1 MSKQKIL
8 LYGISGMVGSRI
20 GQILG
25 DKFKIIAPPHSHLDV
40 TNQKLVHQNIT
51 DVRPDKIIYAA
62 GITKVDYA
70 QTHPKETFL
79 LNAQA
84 ARYICQKAATFN
96 IPVIYISTDAV
107 FDGKSNR
114 RPYVEEDKP
123 NPISVYGKSKLEGEK
138 ITLSASGQNC
148 VLRTIMVYSANF
160 PHKKDFARLAYENL
174 ARQEKFE
181 GIVDQVINPTF
192 VDDLVWAIAAICA
205 RKSRGIYHVAA
216 TDFTTNYG
224 FVEKIAQ
231 TFEFDKRLITK
242 VKFANFFKDKP
253 APRCRYC
260 WLDTAKFQKEFGK
273 KILHNLDQGLAL
285 FKKQIERLE
294 PQPVDL

>member
-20 GQILG
+20 GQVLG
-25 DKFKIIAPPHSHLDV
+25 EKFKIIAPPHSHLDV
-40 TNQKLVHQNIT
+40 TNRRLVQQNIE
-51 DVRPDKIIYAA
+51 DVRPNQIIYAA

-70 QTHPKETFL
+70 QTHPAETFL

-84 ARYICQKAATFN
+84 VRYICQKAKALD

-107 FDGKSNR
+107 FDGKNNH

-123 NPISVYGKSKLEGEK
+123 NPISVYGRSKLEGEK
-138 ITLSASGQNC
+138 ITLSASPKNC

-160 PHKKDFARLAYENL
+160 SLKKDFARLAYESL
-174 ARQEKFE
+174 KRGEKFE
-181 GIVDQVINPTF
+181 GIVDQVINPVF

-205 RKSRGIYHVAA
+205 KQSRGIYHVAA
-216 TDFTTNYG
+216 CDFTTNYG

-231 TFEFDKRLITK
+231 AFGFNKKLITK
-242 VKFANFFKDKP
+242 VKFADFFKDKP

-260 WLDTAKFQKEFGK
+260 WLDTTKFRKDFGK
-273 KILHNLDQGLAL
+273 DILHTIDQSLSQ
-285 FKKQIERLE
+285 FKKQIGKQEA
-294 PQPVDL
+294 QPIDI

>member
-1 MSKQKIL
+1 
-8 LYGISGMVGSRI
+8 MVGSRI
-20 GQILG
+20 GQVLG
-25 DKFKIIAPPHSHLDV
+25 DKFQIIAPPHSHLDV
-40 TNQKLVHQNIT
+40 TNRRLVHQNIE

-79 LNAQA
+79 ANAQA
-84 ARYICQKAATFN
+84 VGYICQKATTFD

-107 FDGKSNR
+107 FDGKNNR

-123 NPISVYGKSKLEGEK
+123 NPISVYGRSKLEGEQ
-138 ITLSASGQNC
+138 ITLSTSSQNC
-148 VLRTIMVYSANF
+148 VIRTIMVYSANF
-160 PHKKDFARLAYENL
+160 SHKKDFARLAYEGL
-174 ARQEKFE
+174 KRQEKFE
-181 GIVDQVINPTF
+181 GIVDQVINPIF
-192 VDDLVWAIAAICA
+192 VDDLVWSMAAICA

-231 TFEFDKRLITK
+231 AFGFDRRLITK

-260 WLDTAKFQKEFGK
+260 WLNTAKFQKEFGK
-273 KILHNLDQGLAL
+273 KILHSLDQGIAL
-285 FKKQIERLE
+285 FKKQIAKQEI
-294 PQPVDL
+294 QPIDI